1 MVTIDDLKQDLH
13 ITYNADND
21 ILQRNLDAA
30 IAIVEKYT
38 SLSMVEKA
46 VPYRAVVGHKFK
58 VYQSPIESVTGGTY
72 IECDTYAVITPTAT
86 TVTVN
91 YGAVDYPNL
100 NKAVLRIAGDMYEN
114 VEISEVTLPID
125 VQLLLNQYRNDS
137 FLS

>member
-1 MVTIDDLKQDLH
+1 MVTIDELKQDLH
-13 ITYNADND
+13 ITYNADDD

-38 SLSMVEKA
+38 SLSIVEKS
-46 VPYRAVVGHKFK
+46 VPYNTVVGHKFK

-72 IECDTYAVITPTAT
+72 TECDTYAVITPMST

-91 YGAVDYPNL
+91 YGSVNYANL
-100 NKAVLRIAGDMYEN
+100 NKAVLRIAADMYEN

>member
-1 MVTIDDLKQDLH
+1 MVTLDQLKEDLRVDFSNDD
-13 ITYNADND
+13 A

-30 IAIVEKYT
+30 MAIVEKYT
-38 SLSMVEKA
+38 GYSMTSKS

-58 VYQSPIESVTGGTY
+58 VYMSPVGSVTGGTY
-72 IECDTYAVITPTAT
+72 EVCGAYTVITPTQS

-91 YGAVDYPNL
+91 YGSVDYANL
-100 NKAVLRIAGDMYEN
+100 NKAVLRIAADLYEN